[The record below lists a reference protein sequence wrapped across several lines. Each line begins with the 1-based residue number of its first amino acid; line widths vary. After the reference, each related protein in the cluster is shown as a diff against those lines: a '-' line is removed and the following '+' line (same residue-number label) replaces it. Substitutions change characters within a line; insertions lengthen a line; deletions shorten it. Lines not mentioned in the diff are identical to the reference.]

1 MADTTGIDWQR
12 QSFAK
17 GGKAETAPS
26 QMNPKT
32 WGGPASSLNAKIAKP
47 THPCGGMVKGG
58 MANGGMVKAYAD
70 GGTMSDGEW
79 MRGENYGDGTTGD
92 ERVAMARDPNY
103 TAPADTTPLPEP
115 EPVKAEEAAPE
126 PKRES
131 FKEAFARNRAA
142 GAKTFEWNGKK
153 YTTEMAGA
161 SKPRAAA
168 KVIDTGDE
176 TERLKARSARS
187 VPSTAARPVASNPSS
202 RLVTDKFDPSKVDS
216 KTLLPK
222 R

>member
-1 MADTTGIDWQR
+1 MDTTGIDWQR

-17 GGKAETAPS
+17 GGTAEAAPH
-26 QMNPKT
+26 QMSPKT
-32 WGGPASSLNAKIAKP
+32 MPAPGMTMHSKIAKP
-47 THPCGGMVKGG
+47 TTPCGGMVGKASTGY
-58 MANGGMVKAYAD
+58 ANGGMVKGYAD
-70 GGTMSDGEW
+70 GGELSDGEW

-103 TAPADTTPLPEP
+103 TAPAVTTPLPEP
-115 EPVKAEEAAPE
+115 EPIRGEDVKEE

-131 FKEAFARNRAA
+131 FKEAFARNRAS
-142 GAKTFEWNGKK
+142 GVKTFEWNGKK
-153 YTTEMAGA
+153 YTTELAGA

-168 KVIDTGDE
+168 KSPDTGDE
-176 TERLKARSARS
+176 TERLKAR
-187 VPSTAARPVASNPSS
+187 TAARPVAAKPS

>member
-17 GGKAETAPS
+17 GGRAEAAPS

-32 WGGPASSLNAKIAKP
+32 WGGPTSSLNPKIAKP
-47 THPCGGMVKGG
+47 THPCGGMVKG

-70 GGTMSDGEW
+70 GGELSDGEW

-92 ERVAMARDPNY
+92 ERVAMARDPGY
-103 TAPADTTPLPEP
+103 TESAVTTPLPEP
-115 EPVKAEEAAPE
+115 EPIKTEEAKPE

-131 FKEAFARNRAA
+131 FKEAFARNRAS

-161 SKPRAAA
+161 SKPRTAA
-168 KVIDTGDE
+168 KVTDTGDE
-176 TERLKARSARS
+176 TERLKARTAQS
-187 VPSTAARPVASNPSS
+187 VPSTAARPVASTPSS
-202 RLVTDKFDPSKVDS
+202 RLVTDKFDASKVDP